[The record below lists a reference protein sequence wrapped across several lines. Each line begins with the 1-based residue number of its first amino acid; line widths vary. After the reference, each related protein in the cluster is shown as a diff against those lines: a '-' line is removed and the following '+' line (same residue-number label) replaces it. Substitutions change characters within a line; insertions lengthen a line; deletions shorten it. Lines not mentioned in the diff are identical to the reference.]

1 MRDVRF
7 FSLHHIR
14 SLMPVYL
21 IINVMKGKERLR
33 TRVNR
38 LKIPENYIHAFRIAL
53 RNIVEMIGKQYGV
66 IVKLPV

>member
-1 MRDVRF
+1 
-7 FSLHHIR
+7 
-14 SLMPVYL
+14 MPVYL